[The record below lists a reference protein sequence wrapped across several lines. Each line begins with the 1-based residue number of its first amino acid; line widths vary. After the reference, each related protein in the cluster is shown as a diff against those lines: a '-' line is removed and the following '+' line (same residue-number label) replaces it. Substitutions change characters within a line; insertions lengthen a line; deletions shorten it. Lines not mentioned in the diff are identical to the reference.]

1 MEEIALIEELAANA
15 VVPVVSQ
22 ELDGWRLRFNYGVTR
37 RAGSVLAAREGLLDL
52 DERLAL
58 AEQFY
63 ARRGEPARFQ
73 LCPASRPSGLEE
85 RLIARGYAL
94 DGPPTH
100 VQVADLAVMRG
111 VEPGPARVSERFG
124 EEWLRAYCESEG
136 VSDPVKVAARRS
148 MLERVGPLAG
158 YATAVV
164 DGEVAAVALG
174 VVERGWLGLFSVATR
189 PEQRRRG
196 LGLATLASLAAWAA
210 EHGAARCYLQVFSAN
225 TPALNLYR
233 RLGFRTLYDYWYRV
247 RRVTGDE

>member
-1 MEEIALIEELAANA
+1 MRAMDEIALIEELAANA

-22 ELDGWRLRFNYGVTR
+22 ELDGWRLRFNHGVTR
-37 RAGSVLAAREGLLDL
+37 RAGSVLAAREGALDL

-63 ARRGEPARFQ
+63 ARHGGPIRFQ

-85 RLIARGYAL
+85 RLAARGYRL

-111 VEPGPARVSERFG
+111 VAAGPARVSERFG

-136 VSDPVKVAARRS
+136 VSDPVKIATRRA
-148 MLERVGPLAG
+148 MLERVGPPAG
-158 YATAVV
+158 YAAAVV
-164 DGEVAAVALG
+164 DGQVAAVALG

-189 PEQRRRG
+189 PEHRRRG
-196 LGLATLASLAAWAA
+196 LGLAALASLAEWAA
-210 EHGAARCYLQVFSAN
+210 GYGAARCYLQVFSVNA
-225 TPALNLYR
+225 PALALYE

-247 RRVTGDE
+247 KEL